1 MGGLGALV
9 GPFLGRRLA
18 GGSEAGTFRAIG
30 LALFCFPLCYVVF
43 PFMPLLVLAG
53 LWSAGAHLGGGARR
67 GDLRGPE
74 VDARRPCLADRLLDL
89 EELLGREAPEPGD
102 DHRGELLDAS
112 VVGLDVVVVEAPRRL
127 DPILGGGE
135 LLLQREE

>member
-1 MGGLGALV
+1 MTIRRPFSEPRPAEHPGVLAAAVETIGYARTDRRVLALLAVKGGFGLAGGVLVLLPVFARDVYHQGDIGTGVLYAMRGLGALV

-53 LWSAGAHLGGGARR
+53 LWSAGA
-67 GDLRGPE
+67 E
-74 VDARRPCLADRLLDL
+74 VF
-89 EELLGREAPEPGD
+89 
-102 DHRGELLDAS
+102 
-112 VVGLDVVVVEAPRRL
+112 
-127 DPILGGGE
+127 
-135 LLLQREE
+135 